1 MKTRQAGTLAI
12 LVVATILGPV
22 LVLPHPAAAEA
33 VERSTT
39 FSVEGAYYLPD
50 HKGYELESGGFAPV
64 RYGPVDPSAD
74 DYPKDA
80 PDPLYPDVRDYG
92 RALGSSW
99 GPAEIQAKIRHTVE
113 IPLLAGPGPLTA
125 GNNLA
130 LSVTGA
136 LTPVSAR
143 LELGA
148 TLTPIAFLNLYGGA
162 MLGTG
167 WNIGLFDGLGKIL
180 EGPDSAD
187 PELVRLG
194 MPDPDS
200 FEGAVIKSWIGG
212 TFQFDLAAL
221 LPGDWNHVVTL
232 LSPRLQYA
240 WFSDARKGEAWMWEA
255 DIGENFNGWKL
266 LGSYFLGYQMP
277 LVLDTVGVLLETEQH
292 LGYVAELSP
301 ALDGGWGSDFV
312 IITIGS
318 VMSFALSE
326 KSSLAVLVQFR
337 RERLYTPDTIFDEY
351 YATREY
357 AGTYWDFRRV
367 AFSYTLKL

>member
-1 MKTRQAGTLAI
+1 MKTRQAGTLAF
-12 LVVATILGPV
+12 LVLATMLGAV
-22 LVLPHPAAAEA
+22 LAAALVLPHPAAAEA
-33 VERSTT
+33 VEGSTT

-50 HKGYELESGGFAPV
+50 HEGYDVDSGDILASGGFAPI
-64 RYGPVDPSAD
+64 RYGQVGPIGPQ
-74 DYPKDA
+74 YPDSRT
-80 PDPLYPDVRDYG
+80 PDPDDDEG
-92 RALGSSW
+92 RPLGSTW
-99 GPAEIQAKIRHTVE
+99 GPGEIQVKLRHAIKI
-113 IPLLAGPGPLTA
+113 PFLAGSGPLTA

-148 TLTPIAFLNLYGGA
+148 TLTPIAFLNLYAGG
-162 MLGTG
+162 MIGTG
-167 WNIGLFDGLGKIL
+167 WNVVLFDGLGRIL
-180 EGPDSAD
+180 ASGIA
-187 PELVRLG
+187 
-194 MPDPDS
+194 DPDS
-200 FEGAVIKSWIGG
+200 LEGAVINSWIGG

-240 WFSDARKGEAWMWEA
+240 WFSDARKGDAWMWEA
-255 DIGENFNGWKL
+255 DSGENFNGWKL

-301 ALDGGWGSDFV
+301 GLSGGWGSDFV
-312 IITIGS
+312 TITLGS
-318 VMSFALSE
+318 VTNFALSE
-326 KSSLAVLVQFR
+326 KSSLAILVQFR
-337 RERLYTPDTIFDEY
+337 RERLYTLDSIFDAF